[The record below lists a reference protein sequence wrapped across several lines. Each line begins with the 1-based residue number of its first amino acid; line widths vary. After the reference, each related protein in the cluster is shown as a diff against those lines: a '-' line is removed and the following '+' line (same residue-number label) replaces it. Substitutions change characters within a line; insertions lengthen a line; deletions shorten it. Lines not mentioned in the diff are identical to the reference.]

1 LSFWRRRGYSP
12 PDEENEM
19 EDREV
24 VIIGGGPA
32 GYVAAIRVSQLG
44 GRATLIENDAIGGT
58 CLNRGCIPTR
68 ALVRGVEFLE
78 LARSAK
84 DYGVSYANA
93 ELDLSK
99 MMAHKATVVKTV
111 VSGVRLLLEGNGV
124 EVINGRASF
133 ISPSQ
138 LEVKLSDGAKREIAA
153 RRVIIA
159 TGSRSKKASV
169 AGKKVIDTTQA
180 LELAEIPKSML
191 IMGGGFI
198 GLALATIFSR
208 LGTAVTVIEPSR
220 PILPE
225 IDSEVVSILEKELK
239 KAKIQFY
246 SEAQANLAADYILT
260 TEREAATEGLG
271 LEKAGVE
278 LNNKGGIAVNKRMET
293 SAPNILAAG
302 DVTMERMWTHV
313 AFAEGLVAAQNALG
327 KDSEIDYSAVP
338 CLAHTFPEIASVGIT
353 EEAAK
358 SQGYQ
363 LKIGRFPLA
372 ANANATILGQ
382 RTGMIKLISE
392 AKYGQ
397 IVGVH
402 IIGPQA
408 SSLIAE
414 AALAMKLDAT
424 PEDISLTMH
433 GHPTLSEALWEAARD
448 VNGETIHF
456 ISPNR

>member
-1 LSFWRRRGYSP
+1 
-12 PDEENEM
+12 M

-32 GYVAAIRVSQLG
+32 GYVAAIRMSQLG

-84 DYGVSYANA
+84 DYGVSYPEAKV
-93 ELDLSK
+93 DLSR
-99 MMAHKATVVKTV
+99 MMARKATVVRTV

-124 EVINGRASF
+124 EVISGTASF
-133 ISPSQ
+133 LAPSQ
-138 LEVKLSDGAKREIAA
+138 LEVKLGDGTKREIAA

-159 TGSRSKKASV
+159 TGSRSKKAAAAS
-169 AGKKVIDTTQA
+169 GKVIDATQA

-191 IMGGGFI
+191 VTGGGFI
-198 GLALATIFSR
+198 GLAFATIFSR
-208 LGTAVTVIEPSR
+208 LGTTVAVIEPSR
-220 PILPE
+220 PILAE
-225 IDSEVVSILEKELK
+225 IDQEVVSILEKELK

-246 SEAQANLAADYILT
+246 NEAQAGLTADYILT

-271 LEKAGVE
+271 LEKVGVE
-278 LNNKGGIAVNKRMET
+278 LNDKGGIAVNKRMET
-293 SAPNILAAG
+293 NVPNIFAAG
-302 DVTMERMWTHV
+302 DVTMEHMWTHV
-313 AFAEGLVAAQNALG
+313 AFAEGMVAAESALG
-327 KDSEIDYSAVP
+327 KSSEIDYSVVP
-338 CLAHTFPEIASVGIT
+338 YLAHTFPEIAGVGIT

-358 SQGYQ
+358 SLGYQ
-363 LKIGRFPLA
+363 LKIGRFPVA
-372 ANANATILGQ
+372 ANANATILEQ

-397 IVGVH
+397 ILGVH

-408 SSLIAE
+408 SGLIAE

-424 PEDISLTMH
+424 PEDIGLTMH

-448 VNGETIHF
+448 VSGETIHF

>member
-1 LSFWRRRGYSP
+1 
-12 PDEENEM
+12 
-19 EDREV
+19 
-24 VIIGGGPA
+24 
-32 GYVAAIRVSQLG
+32 
-44 GRATLIENDAIGGT
+44 
-58 CLNRGCIPTR
+58 
-68 ALVRGVEFLE
+68 
-78 LARSAK
+78 
-84 DYGVSYANA
+84 
-93 ELDLSK
+93 
-99 MMAHKATVVKTV
+99 VVKTV
-111 VSGVRLLLEGNGV
+111 VSGVKLLLEGNGV
-124 EVINGRASF
+124 EVVNGRASF
-133 ISPSQ
+133 LSPSQ
-138 LEVKLSDGAKREIAA
+138 LEVQLGDGTKREIAA

-159 TGSRSKKASV
+159 TGSRDKKSSV
-169 AGKKVIDTTQA
+169 PGVEGGKVIDTTQA
-180 LELAEIPKSML
+180 LALEEIPRSML

-198 GLALATIFSR
+198 GLAFATIFSR

-225 IDSEVVSILEKELK
+225 IDQEVVSILEKELK

-246 SEAQANLAADYILT
+246 NEAQANLAADYVLT
-260 TEREAATEGLG
+260 TEREANTEGLG

-278 LNNKGGIAVNKRMET
+278 LNDKGGIAVNKRMET
-293 SAPNILAAG
+293 SASGIFAAG
-302 DVTMERMWTHV
+302 DATMEHMWTHV
-313 AFAEGLVAAQNALG
+313 AFAEGLVAAQNALSQN
-327 KDSEIDYSAVP
+327 SETDYSVVP
-338 CLAHTFPEIASVGIT
+338 YLAHTFPEIAGAGIT
-353 EEAAK
+353 EEAAAA
-358 SQGYQ
+358 QGYQ

-397 IVGVH
+397 ILGVH

-414 AALAMKLDAT
+414 AVLAMKLDTT

-448 VNGETIHF
+448 VSGETIHF

>member
-1 LSFWRRRGYSP
+1 
-12 PDEENEM
+12 M
-19 EDREV
+19 EDRDV

-44 GRATLIENDAIGGT
+44 GKATLIENDAIGGT
-58 CLNRGCIPTR
+58 CLNRGCIPAR
-68 ALVRGVEFLE
+68 ALVRGVEFIE
-78 LARSAK
+78 LARNAR
-84 DYGVSYANA
+84 DYGVSYP
-93 ELDLSK
+93 ETEVDLAK
-99 MMAHKATVVKTV
+99 MMARKATVVKTV
-111 VSGVRLLLEGNGV
+111 VSGVKLLLEGNGV
-124 EVINGRASF
+124 ELINGTASF
-133 ISPSQ
+133 LSPSQ
-138 LEVKLSDGAKREIAA
+138 LEVNLDDGTKREIAA
-153 RRVIIA
+153 RRIIIA
-159 TGSRSKKASV
+159 TGSGSKKATVS
-169 AGKKVIDTTQA
+169 GGKVIDTTQA
-180 LELAEIPKSML
+180 LELGEIPRSML
-191 IMGGGFI
+191 VMGGGFI
-198 GLALATIFSR
+198 GLAFATIFSR

-225 IDSEVVSILEKELK
+225 IDNEVVSILERELK
-239 KAKIQFY
+239 KSKIRFY
-246 SEAQANLAADYILT
+246 NEAPAGLAADYILT
-260 TEREAATEGLG
+260 TDREANTEGLG

-278 LNNKGGIAVNKRMET
+278 LNDKGGIAVNRHMET
-293 SAPNILAAG
+293 SAPNIFAAG

-313 AFAEGLVAAQNALG
+313 AFAEGMVAAQNALG
-327 KDSEIDYSAVP
+327 RDSEIDYSVVP
-338 CLAHTFPEIASVGIT
+338 CFAHTFPEVAGVGIT

-358 SQGYQ
+358 RQGYQ

-397 IVGVH
+397 ILGVH

-408 SSLIAE
+408 SGLIAE

-424 PEDISLTMH
+424 PEDIGLTMH

-448 VNGETIHF
+448 VSGETIHF

>member
-1 LSFWRRRGYSP
+1 
-12 PDEENEM
+12 M
-19 EDREV
+19 EDRDV

-32 GYVAAIRVSQLG
+32 GYVAAIRVAQLG
-44 GRATLIENDAIGGT
+44 GKATLIENDAIGGT

-78 LARSAK
+78 LAKSAR
-84 DYGVSYANA
+84 DYGVSYAEPEVDFA
-93 ELDLSK
+93 R
-99 MMAHKATVVKTV
+99 MMARKATIVKTV

-124 EVINGRASF
+124 EVINGRAGF
-133 ISPSQ
+133 LSPSR
-138 LEVKLSDGAKREIAA
+138 LEVKLDDGTKREIATH
-153 RRVIIA
+153 RVIIA
-159 TGSRSKKASV
+159 TGSRSKKAAVS
-169 AGKKVIDTTQA
+169 GGKVIDTTQA

-191 IMGGGFI
+191 VMGGGFI
-198 GLALATIFSR
+198 GLAFATIFSR

-220 PILPE
+220 PLLAE
-225 IDSEVVSILEKELK
+225 IDGEVVSILEKELK

-246 SEAQANLAADYILT
+246 DQAPPSLTADYILT
-260 TEREAATEGLG
+260 TEREASTEGLG

-278 LNNKGGIAVNKRMET
+278 LNDKGGIMVNRRMET
-293 SAPNILAAG
+293 NVPGIFAAG

-313 AFAEGLVAAQNALG
+313 AFAEGLVAAQNAMD
-327 KDSEIDYSAVP
+327 KDSEIDYSVVL
-338 CLAHTFPEIASVGIT
+338 CLAHTFPEIAGVGIT
-353 EEAAK
+353 EDEATR
-358 SQGYQ
+358 QGHQ

-392 AKYGQ
+392 ARYGQ
-397 IVGVH
+397 ILGVH

-408 SSLIAE
+408 SGLIAE

-433 GHPTLSEALWEAARD
+433 GHPTLAEALWEAARD
-448 VNGETIHF
+448 VSGETIHF